1 MYIGK
6 PSPPTELVD
15 RDQEVAELVKN
26 LSNPRVNYCYALTGY
41 RRIGK
46 SSILLKVKDELS
58 KKGVITV
65 YFDVKENMSD
75 PEFFLDQLAR
85 TILGECRAFLTLRQ
99 SIKSKAQDLG
109 RTVRQQIMRA
119 LSALRGVGAEFT
131 MNPDGTWSITPK
143 IEFGE
148 QKDREYARPFK
159 SVFSMPNELA
169 QRLRRR
175 IVIMLDE
182 FQDINAL
189 TEFKG
194 LKNVMDQFRGILQ
207 NRSNVCYVISGS
219 RVHMLEAL
227 LRDNRS
233 PFYMHFKEMLVKE
246 MDNESAKA
254 LFTKV
259 VLSRQIDVSSLD
271 LASEDAARLVG
282 GHPFYLIMLGEEWN
296 GKMPLTESLG
306 RLIRGPTGPIYLY
319 TNYVL
324 AEDLSKARGGPIL
337 RRIVIALAREP
348 LAFSQIAHAVRKKES
363 SIGFYL
369 NQLIRFDVIKKDE
382 LGRYLLVDRVI
393 AESIKASIETE

>member
-1 MYIGK
+1 MYIGR
-6 PSPPTELVD
+6 PSPPEELVD
-15 RDQEVAELVKN
+15 RDREVGELVRN

-58 KKGVITV
+58 KKGIVTV
-65 YFDVKENMSD
+65 YFDVRENMSD
-75 PEFFLDQLAR
+75 PEFFLGQLAS
-85 TILGECRAFLTLRQ
+85 TIIAECRNFFTLRQ

-109 RTVRQQIMRA
+109 NTVRQQIMRVF
-119 LSALRGVGAEFT
+119 SKPRGVGVEFT
-131 MNPDGTWSITPK
+131 VNPDGTWSVMPK

-148 QKDREYARPFK
+148 EKDRDYARPFK
-159 SVFSMPNELA
+159 SVFNMPNELS

-175 IVIMLDE
+175 IVIILDE

-189 TEFKG
+189 AEFKG

-207 NRSNVCYVISGS
+207 NRGNACYVISGS

-233 PFYMHFKEMLVKE
+233 PFYMHFREINVKE
-246 MDNESAKA
+246 MDKDAAKA
-254 LFTKV
+254 FFAKV
-259 VLSRQIDVSSLD
+259 VQSHQIATSNLDQSSEE
-271 LASEDAARLVG
+271 AIGLVG
-282 GHPFYLIMLGEEWN
+282 GHPFYLMMLGEQWD
-296 GKMPLTESLG
+296 GKTPLKG
-306 RLIRGPTGPIYLY
+306 IFQRLIQGPTGPIYLY

-337 RRIVIALAREP
+337 RRIAIALASEP
-348 LAFSQIAHAVRKKES
+348 LTFSQIAHAIRKKES
-363 SIGFYL
+363 SVGFYL

-382 LGRYLLVDRVI
+382 LGRYSLVDRVI
-393 AESIKASIETE
+393 AESIKASVEMQ